1 MRKRKVKLK
10 FKLLL
15 LSLFLAYVGVSI
27 FLQQQDI
34 NALMDDQKGLKEKYE
49 QTQTQLQRLEH
60 KKEYMSTKDYIEN
73 EAREKFGFV
82 YEDEYILSPTAR
94 PTEQPTQ
101 QP

>member
-34 NALMDDQKGLKEKYE
+34 NALMDDQKGLTQTYE

-60 KKEYMSTKDYIEN
+60 KKEYMSTQDYIEN

-82 YEDEYILSPTAR
+82 YGNEYILSPSAQ
-94 PTEQPTQ
+94 PSEQP
-101 QP
+101 